1 MKILKAHE
9 SPIALMDSIQN
20 QTDYDYALVHH
31 FENHKDYYDFFYRA
45 LNIGR
50 EVILDNSIFEL
61 KTAFDSKKYIK
72 WIDKLQPTY
81 YIVPDVLEDGVATI
95 NKFLEWDSNYNNAP
109 GMKMGTVQ
117 GFAYQE
123 IVDCYK
129 FMSDYADY
137 IAISFDMKYFEV
149 TGMGNTPDERRADGR
164 SRLIDQL
171 ISDGYWNWKKPHHLL
186 GCSLAKEFRHY
197 KPNNIY
203 NIRSVDTSNPVIA
216 GIKEMKY
223 YGDNGL
229 LSEIHLADNEDI
241 IDKNDFTEDQK
252 ECINYNI
259 TEFNNIL
266 NGHE

>member
-9 SPIALMDSIQN
+9 APLSLMDLVQQ

-31 FENHKDYYDFFYRA
+31 FENYKKYYDFFVRA
-45 LNIGR
+45 LANNR

-61 KTAFDSKKYIK
+61 KTAFDPKKYIK
-72 WIDKLQPTY
+72 WIDKLMPTY
-81 YIVPDVLEDGVATI
+81 YIVPDVLEDSTGTI
-95 NKFLEWDSNYNNAP
+95 NGFINWIGEYSNAP
-109 GMKMGTVQ
+109 GMRMGTVQ
-117 GFAYQE
+117 GFTYQE

-129 FMSDYADY
+129 FMSDYSDY

-149 TGMGNTPDERRADGR
+149 TGLGDSAGERRSEGR
-164 SRLIDQL
+164 SRLVDQL

-186 GCSLAKEFRHY
+186 GCSLAKEFKYY
-197 KPNNIY
+197 KSNNIY

-229 LSEIHLADNEDI
+229 LNEVHLADNEDI
-241 IDKNDFTEDQK
+241 MNKDDFTEDQK
-252 ECINYNI
+252 EYINYNI

>member
-9 SPIALMDSIQN
+9 APLSLMDLVQ
-20 QTDYDYALVHH
+20 QKTDYDYALVHH
-31 FENHKDYYDFFYRA
+31 FENYKKYYDFFVRSLA
-45 LNIGR
+45 NNR
-50 EVILDNSIFEL
+50 EIILDNSIFEL
-61 KTAFDSKKYIK
+61 KTAFDPKKYIK
-72 WIDKLQPTY
+72 WIDKLMPTY
-81 YIVPDVLEDGVATI
+81 YIVPDVLEDSTNTI
-95 NKFLEWDSNYNNAP
+95 NSFINWVGEYSNAP
-109 GMKMGTVQ
+109 GMRIGTVQ
-117 GFAYQE
+117 GFTYQE

-149 TGMGNTPDERRADGR
+149 TGLGDSAGERRSEGR
-164 SRLIDQL
+164 SRLVDQL

-186 GCSLAKEFRHY
+186 GCSLAKEFKYY
-197 KPNNIY
+197 KSNNIY

-229 LSEIHLADNEDI
+229 LNEVHLADNEDI
-241 IDKNDFTEDQK
+241 IDKEDFTEDQK
-252 ECINYNI
+252 ECVNYNI
-259 TEFNNIL
+259 AEFNNIL